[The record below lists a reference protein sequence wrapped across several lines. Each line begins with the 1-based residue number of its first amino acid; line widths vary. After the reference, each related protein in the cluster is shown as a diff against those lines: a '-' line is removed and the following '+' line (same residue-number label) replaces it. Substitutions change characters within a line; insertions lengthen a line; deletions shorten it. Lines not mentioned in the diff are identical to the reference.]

1 MTRQVQIEGPLVA
14 SLYRIFEEKQSD
26 LLLKIFG
33 SKTVWENTETTDK
46 SGSDF
51 TEKVSLVP
59 ESWKLVNISDVLD
72 WETGQLDVDSLSL
85 QPSNSTTADLK
96 PCLGFLR
103 FRQGDK
109 TTFD

>member
-1 MTRQVQIEGPLVA
+1 MTSQILVEMEGPLLA
-14 SLYRIFEEKQSD
+14 NLYRVFEEKQSD

-33 SKTVWENTETTDK
+33 SRTVSEYTETTDK
-46 SGSDF
+46 SGSNF

-59 ESWKLVNISDVLD
+59 ESWKLVNISEVLD
-72 WETGQLDVDSLSL
+72 WETGQVNVDSLER
-85 QPSNSTTADLK
+85 SNSTTTEVK